1 MNKKVKII
9 GAGLAGCEAA
19 YFLANNNI
27 QVELYEVKT
36 LIKNEVQKTNNFAE
50 LVCSNTFRSQS
61 LLNAAGILKAEMRRL
76 NSLVIKI
83 ADSCKI
89 DGDDALAVDREDF
102 SKKLTDVI
110 KNHPNITIIEQNVSH
125 IDDEND
131 LTLIATGPLTTNE
144 LKEDIQRLIGKQKL
158 FFMDASAPII
168 TKDSIDFN
176 KVYYSGRHKQGKYI
190 CCPLNEQE
198 FNKFVDD
205 LVNAEQVQLKEF
217 EKSIFFKGCQP
228 IEQLAKTSKKL
239 LLKGPMSPNNLLD
252 QNNQQPYAVVQLR
265 QDDAK
270 DSLYNMVG
278 FQTNLKWPE
287 QKRVFQ
293 TIPGL
298 EKAKIVR
305 YGVMHKNYY
314 INSPKILNFKPQV
327 IRKKNVFFA
336 GQITG
341 VEGYIESASSGI
353 WAAINILAFI
363 NNKKIKPLPNTTILG
378 ALTNYITN
386 SKIYSLKP
394 MKCNLGILEQENKY
408 QSNDKFYSYNN
419 SKNSL
424 ENYIEQLSKIL
435 RTNI

>member
-102 SKKLTDVI
+102 SKKLTEVI

-176 KVYYSGRHKQGKYI
+176 KAYYSGRHKLGKYI

-198 FNKFVDD
+198 FNEFADN
-205 LVNAEQVQLKEF
+205 LINAEQVQLKEF

-239 LLKGPMSPNNLLD
+239 LLKGPMSSNNLLD
-252 QNNQQPYAVVQLR
+252 QNNHQPYAVVQLR

-278 FQTNLKWPE
+278 FQTNLK
-287 QKRVFQ
+287 
-293 TIPGL
+293 
-298 EKAKIVR
+298 
-305 YGVMHKNYY
+305 
-314 INSPKILNFKPQV
+314 
-327 IRKKNVFFA
+327 
-336 GQITG
+336 
-341 VEGYIESASSGI
+341 
-353 WAAINILAFI
+353 
-363 NNKKIKPLPNTTILG
+363 
-378 ALTNYITN
+378 
-386 SKIYSLKP
+386 
-394 MKCNLGILEQENKY
+394 
-408 QSNDKFYSYNN
+408 
-419 SKNSL
+419 
-424 ENYIEQLSKIL
+424 
-435 RTNI
+435 